1 MAQAMKQ
8 GAPRRSTRPSR
19 PGEDPQRLALLAKA
33 LGHPAR
39 IGIVRLL
46 QANASCAGSDI
57 VDRIGLAQSTTA
69 EHLRILRAAGIVLG
83 EVDRP
88 RTAYSLNPAMLAP
101 LAEFLAGLAAP
112 AGDEARPPKPPV

>member
-1 MAQAMKQ
+1 MKR
-8 GAPRRSTRPSR
+8 GAPKRSDSSSR
-19 PGEDPQRLALLAKA
+19 TGEDPQRLALLAKA

-46 QANASCAGSDI
+46 QANASCAGGDI
-57 VDRIGLAQSTTA
+57 VDRVGLAQSTTA

-83 EVDRP
+83 EADGP

-101 LAEFLAGLAAP
+101 LADFLAALAEPSGDDGLSS
-112 AGDEARPPKPPV
+112 V

>member
-1 MAQAMKQ
+1 MKQ
-8 GAPRRSTRPSR
+8 SAPKRSAGSSR
-19 PGEDPQRLALLAKA
+19 PGADPQQLALLAKA

-39 IGIVRLL
+39 IGIVHLL
-46 QANASCAGSDI
+46 QANAGCAGSDI

-83 EVDRP
+83 EADRP

-101 LAEFLAGLAAP
+101 LAEFLAGLAGSSGA
-112 AGDEARPPKPPV
+112 EARTPKKPS

>member
-1 MAQAMKQ
+1 MKR
-8 GAPRRSTRPSR
+8 GAPGRSTGPSR

-46 QANASCAGSDI
+46 QANTSCAGSDI
-57 VDRIGLAQSTTA
+57 VDRIGLAQSTIA

-83 EVDRP
+83 EVDRQ
-88 RTAYSLNPAMLAP
+88 RTAYSLNPVMLAP
-101 LAEFLAGLAAP
+101 LAQFLAGLAGSSDGDRQAP
-112 AGDEARPPKPPV
+112 A